1 MENQEQ
7 NTPGLEKLFAR
18 LEEVTADM
26 ENQGQNTPGLE
37 KLFARLEEVT
47 ADMEKSDITLEESFA
62 LYNEGMQLLKQCNET
77 IDAVEKKVQVLD
89 ENGEVHEF

>member
-1 MENQEQ
+1 
-7 NTPGLEKLFAR
+7 
-18 LEEVTADM
+18 M

-62 LYNEGMQLLKQCNET
+62 ILSGKFQQCP
-77 IDAVEKKVQVLD
+77 QP
-89 ENGEVHEF
+89 

>member
-1 MENQEQ
+1 MENQE
-7 NTPGLEKLFAR
+7 
-18 LEEVTADM
+18 
-26 ENQGQNTPGLE
+26 QNTPGLE

-77 IDAVEKKVQVLD
+77 IDAAVVLP
-89 ENGEVHEF
+89 NA

>member
-18 LEEVTADM
+18 LEEVTAD
-26 ENQGQNTPGLE
+26 NGKVRHYSG
-37 KLFARLEEVT
+37 RV
-47 ADMEKSDITLEESFA
+47 FA

>member
-26 ENQGQNTPGLE
+26 EKVRHYSG
-37 KLFARLEEVT
+37 
-47 ADMEKSDITLEESFA
+47 KSL
-62 LYNEGMQLLKQCNET
+62 LHYNNEGMQAVKASVNET
-77 IDAVEKKVQVLD
+77 IDAVEKKFRFWTRMEKFMSFKEIQK
-89 ENGEVHEF
+89 EKQHRSNRF

>member
-1 MENQEQ
+1 MENQE
-7 NTPGLEKLFAR
+7 
-18 LEEVTADM
+18 
-26 ENQGQNTPGLE
+26 QNTPGLE

-77 IDAVEKKVQVLD
+77 IDAEKRKFRFWTRMEKFMSFKEIQK
-89 ENGEVHEF
+89 EKQHRSNRF

>member
-26 ENQGQNTPGLE
+26 
-37 KLFARLEEVT
+37 
-47 ADMEKSDITLEESFA
+47 EESFA

>member
-1 MENQEQ
+1 M
-7 NTPGLEKLFAR
+7 TKLSKMH
-18 LEEVTADM
+18 LILL
-26 ENQGQNTPGLE
+26 NP
-37 KLFARLEEVT
+37 K
-47 ADMEKSDITLEESFA
+47 DMEKSDITLEESFA

>member
-26 ENQGQNTPGLE
+26 EV
-37 KLFARLEEVT
+37 FC
-47 ADMEKSDITLEESFA
+47 I
-62 LYNEGMQLLKQCNET
+62 
-77 IDAVEKKVQVLD
+77 I
-89 ENGEVHEF
+89 